1 MWIVR
6 ERDAHTWVEWQD
18 AEGYWHTS
26 GPTPPSITSFFGG
39 YESSQFNVMYHRVAG
54 QWQKLIDAVLANEL
68 MADLVRYRGLLIL
81 LFLFVRE
88 YRRIRGRQ
96 EKLDSRAIR
105 WQKLWQR
112 FLISAN
118 LTVNESW
125 TASTYAQNL
134 PEEWSSVRIT
144 ATKLFLQ
151 SYTLQRF
158 SNNDEHAI
166 EEAEESLERCLQTLA
181 K

>member
-1 MWIVR
+1 
-6 ERDAHTWVEWQD
+6 
-18 AEGYWHTS
+18 
-26 GPTPPSITSFFGG
+26 
-39 YESSQFNVMYHRVAG
+39 MYHRVAG

-68 MADLVRYRGLLIL
+68 MADLVRYGGLLIL

-118 LTVNESW
+118 
-125 TASTYAQNL
+125 
-134 PEEWSSVRIT
+134 
-144 ATKLFLQ
+144 
-151 SYTLQRF
+151 
-158 SNNDEHAI
+158 
-166 EEAEESLERCLQTLA
+166 
-181 K
+181 

>member
-1 MWIVR
+1 
-6 ERDAHTWVEWQD
+6 
-18 AEGYWHTS
+18 
-26 GPTPPSITSFFGG
+26 
-39 YESSQFNVMYHRVAG
+39 MYHRVAG

-68 MADLVRYRGLLIL
+68 MADLVRYGGLLIL

-118 LTVNESW
+118 LPVNESW

-166 EEAEESLERCLQTLA
+166 EEVEESLERCLQTLA